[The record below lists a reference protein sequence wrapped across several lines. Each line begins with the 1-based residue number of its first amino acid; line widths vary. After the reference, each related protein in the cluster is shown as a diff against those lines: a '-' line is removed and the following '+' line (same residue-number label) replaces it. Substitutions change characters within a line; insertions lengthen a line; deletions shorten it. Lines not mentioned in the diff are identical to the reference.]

1 MELGGVIM
9 ITFSK
14 SKYPT
19 KKTMNLAVEEKSRM
33 DLRIFLCLCGLGI
46 LCLLLLVQL
55 AIITPITQAKKAKE
69 SYKAIENK
77 IEQLKG
83 STKEFE
89 QIKEE
94 YRQFDN
100 SLLSESE
107 QAQFDRMKMIEIV
120 ESCVGKK
127 ANIDSITIVE
137 NQVVI
142 HLNRTTLSS
151 VSEIVEN
158 FEKNAHTSYVTVTNA
173 STTTEEKKDSF
184 IVAEILIQMVKGG
197 DNS

>member
-55 AIITPITQAKKAKE
+55 VIITPITQAKKAKE

-83 STKEFE
+83 STKEFD

-94 YRQFDN
+94 YRQFEN

-158 FEKNAHTSYVTVTNA
+158 FEKNAHISYVTVTNA
-173 STTTEEKKDSF
+173 STTTGEKKDSF

>member
-33 DLRIFLCLCGLGI
+33 DLRIFLCLCGIGI
-46 LCLLLLVQL
+46 LCLIFLVQL
-55 AIITPITQAKKAKE
+55 AIITPFTQAREAKE
-69 SYKAIENK
+69 SYKALENK

-83 STKEFE
+83 STKEFD
-89 QIKEE
+89 QI
-94 YRQFDN
+94 N
-100 SLLSESE
+100 TSLLNESE

-137 NQVVI
+137 NQVVL
-142 HLNRTTLSS
+142 HLNHTTLSS
-151 VSEIVEN
+151 VSEIVHS
-158 FEKNAHTSYVTVTNA
+158 FEKNIHTSYVTVTNA
-173 STTTEEKKDSF
+173 STTTEEKTDNF

-197 DNS
+197 ENS

>member
-33 DLRIFLCLCGLGI
+33 DLRIFLCLCGIGI
-46 LCLLLLVQL
+46 LCLIFLVQL
-55 AIITPITQAKKAKE
+55 AIITPFTQAREAKE
-69 SYKAIENK
+69 SYKALENK

-83 STKEFE
+83 STKEFDK
-89 QIKEE
+89 IKEQ
-94 YRQFDN
+94 YRQFDT
-100 SLLSESE
+100 SLLNESE
-107 QAQFDRMKMIEIV
+107 QAQFDRMEMIEII

-137 NQVVI
+137 NQVVL
-142 HLNRTTLSS
+142 HLNHTTLSS
-151 VSEIVEN
+151 VSEIVHS
-158 FEKNAHTSYVTVTNA
+158 FEKNIHTSYVTVTNA
-173 STTTEEKKDSF
+173 STTTEENKDSF
-184 IVAEILIQMVKGG
+184 IVAEILIQMVKRG

>member
-1 MELGGVIM
+1 MELGGMIM

-19 KKTMNLAVEEKSRM
+19 KKTINLSVEEKSRM
-33 DLRIFLCLCGLGI
+33 DLRIFLCLCGIGI
-46 LCLLLLVQL
+46 FCLILFVQL
-55 AIITPITQAKKAKE
+55 TIITPFTQAKEAKE
-69 SYKAIENK
+69 SYQALKNK
-77 IEQLKG
+77 MEQLKG
-83 STKEFE
+83 STKEFDE
-89 QIKEE
+89 IKEK
-94 YRQFDN
+94 YRQFDT

-107 QAQFDRMKMIEIV
+107 QAQFDRMKMIQII

-137 NQVVI
+137 NQVVL
-142 HLNRTTLSS
+142 HLNHTTLSS
-151 VSEIVEN
+151 VSEIVQN
-158 FEKNAHTSYVTVTNA
+158 FEKNIHTSYVTVTNA

-184 IVAEILIQMVKGG
+184 IVAEILIQMVQEG